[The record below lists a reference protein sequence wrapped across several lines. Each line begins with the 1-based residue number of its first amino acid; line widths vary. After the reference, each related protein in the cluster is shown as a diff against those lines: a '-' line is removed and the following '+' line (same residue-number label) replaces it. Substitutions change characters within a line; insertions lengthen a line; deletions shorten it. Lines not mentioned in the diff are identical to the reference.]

1 MNIQRMTYNEMS
13 RLSDAGTISADKVER
28 EVTRRASFSLRSV
41 LDRFVSRINEC
52 DVYGAVEGNDG
63 RHA

>member
-41 LDRFVSRINEC
+41 LDRFVSMLNDEG

-63 RHA
+63 RH